1 MAVVPLVPATI
12 NIAHRRGAYQQYKS
26 SAVLDFAGAAIDLSA
41 WASMAVKLVAQSPGP
56 NTADVT
62 AGTAT
67 GSAAGIITVTI
78 ASTDL
83 ATIPAGTAQVV
94 ITGVHVGG
102 DNPQLLASGSF
113 QLAES

>member
-1 MAVVPLVPATI
+1 MAVVPLVPASI
-12 NIAHRRGAYQQYKS
+12 NATARRGAYQQFKS
-26 SAVLDFAGAAIDLSA
+26 TAVIDFAGAPIDLSA
-41 WASMAVKLVAQSPGP
+41 WASMAVKLVAQSANP

-67 GSAAGIITVTI
+67 GNASGIITMI
-78 ASTDL
+78 LASTDL
-83 ATIPAGTAQVV
+83 ATNPTGTAALV

-113 QLAES
+113 QLQDG